1 MIFQDSISTH
11 CNLPK
16 TLSSMNC
23 IPTANDLSSGWM
35 LLKNKME
42 SVPSGICAKMDVFL
56 PGIAR
61 SLTQKVTL
69 QPNHQGPQAVPIYVS
84 KNDVSFIRARRL
96 PQPFL
101 GLRNLPNSV
110 GDREELSKVFLLL
123 I

>member
-1 MIFQDSISTH
+1 MILQDGIST
-11 CNLPK
+11 CFNLPK

-42 SVPSGICAKMDVFL
+42 SEPAGISAKMDVSF

-61 SLTQKVTL
+61 SLQHLTQKVIL
-69 QPNHQGPQAVPIYVS
+69 HPNHQGPQAVPVYIS
-84 KNDVSFIRARRL
+84 KNDEVSFIRAISF

-101 GLRNLPNSV
+101 GLKNLPNSV
-110 GDREELSKVFLLL
+110 RDREELS
-123 I
+123 